1 MNAMEKTVYDLIV
14 PLVDDVASLS
24 VKTMETLNTDEI
36 LIYVYANSNDTARL
50 IGRKGSM
57 ASALRQTMMIASR
70 LQDKKISIKF
80 ESY

>member
-1 MNAMEKTVYDLIV
+1 MNNFEQAVYDLIL
-14 PLVDDVASLS
+14 PMVDDPASLN
-24 VKTMETLNTDEI
+24 VKMMESLNDSEI

-50 IGRKGSM
+50 IGRRGVM

-70 LQDKKISIKF
+70 LEDKKISLKF